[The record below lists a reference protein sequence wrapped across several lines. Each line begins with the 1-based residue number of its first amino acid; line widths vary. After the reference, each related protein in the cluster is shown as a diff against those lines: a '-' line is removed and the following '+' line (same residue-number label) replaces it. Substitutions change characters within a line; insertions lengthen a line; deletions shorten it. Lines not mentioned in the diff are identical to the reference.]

1 MQLWWRNKTNLP
13 FAAPQE
19 DYQGEDGEGRR
30 DGLQRSVLPMTGVR
44 ATLTLQ
50 QRTIKLDHFKI
61 SRKIPA
67 LFQSMKTV
75 QNKFWF
81 SILVWYIGTF
91 NKKSRL
97 QTVGGLF
104 APKIQA
110 GRNPLEF

>member
-1 MQLWWRNKTNLP
+1 MSSCSQGPGPRRLHIRPPDARCPLVVDQHGDDLRCFREIAATLHVKQIT
-13 FAAPQE
+13 APQE

-75 QNKFWF
+75 QNKF
-81 SILVWYIGTF
+81 
-91 NKKSRL
+91 
-97 QTVGGLF
+97 
-104 APKIQA
+104 
-110 GRNPLEF
+110 